1 MKKSNLA
8 VICNKPESI
17 YPSPS
22 GNPKIL
28 YSGSWK
34 INTKNIG
41 NLWGSQ
47 FSIHTSKKSKSY
59 LQGTIVGATMDGDRT
74 IIHFE
79 VNDDVVDGL
88 TLSWGQEKAY
98 Y

>member
-1 MKKSNLA
+1 MRKSNLA
-8 VICNKPESI
+8 VISKIPSSV

-22 GNPKIL
+22 GDPAIMF
-28 YSGSWK
+28 SRSWK

-41 NLWGSQ
+41 NLFGHQ
-47 FSIHTSKKSKSY
+47 FSIHSSKKSKSHI
-59 LQGTIVGATMDGDRT
+59 QGTIVGATMDGDRT

-79 VNDDVVDGL
+79 VNNNIVDGS